1 MATAIVAAFFYFGVI
16 YPEKVSNLTTLLDEF
31 SGKTAEAPTLGPPEQ
46 QLPSRLGERQASYS
60 LSPEALA
67 AKEALDRA
75 FERYR
80 SILTGG
86 TEGDIDAA
94 NAEYM
99 LAVERCLAL
108 VVPEELRA
116 AKDVFERMREAG
128 VFEQGKKSNQVMEEL
143 SSKEDVEQVLLLMAS
158 ILEGLPRNECHLAE
172 TYVYGEDVNQAF
184 DRYRAITIGI
194 AAGERARDDEYETA
208 REELFQAL
216 SDYENFVETQQ

>member
-31 SGKTAEAPTLGPPEQ
+31 SGKTAEAPTPGPPEQ
-46 QLPSRLGERQASYS
+46 QLPSRSGERQASYS

-94 NAEYM
+94 LAEYR
-99 LAVERCLAL
+99 LAYERCLAL

-128 VFEQGKKSNQVMEEL
+128 QGKKFNQVMEEL

-158 ILEGLPRNECHLAE
+158 ILEGLPRNECRSAE
-172 TYVYGEDVNQAF
+172 IHVYGEDVNQAF
-184 DRYRAITIGI
+184 DRYRVITIGI
-194 AAGERARDDEYETA
+194 AAGERERDDEYETA
-208 REELFQAL
+208 REELSRAL
-216 SDYENFVETQQ
+216 SDYEYFVEAQQ